1 MRPRTYS
8 LYMPSTRRVAALA
21 LLVLAATLL
30 YAETAGAPLKGVD
43 VKLGRNPGGLAART
57 YTTDDNGTINLGTL
71 ERGSYYLEF
80 ASEKKPS
87 DVVMVD
93 VKITGAP
100 DAPATTYRYNRKTQ
114 FVVLRNGV
122 RPEPS
127 TGRKSSEPE
136 KMTFE
141 SDGTSAMK
149 VQIVKSK
156 SNITNN

>member
-1 MRPRTYS
+1 MRLRTYS
-8 LYMPSTRRVAALA
+8 FHMPSKRRVAALA

-71 ERGSYYLEF
+71 ERGSYYIVF
-80 ASEKKPS
+80 ASDAKPS

-93 VKITGAP
+93 VKITGASS
-100 DAPATTYRYNRKTQ
+100 TTYRYNRKTAS
-114 FVVLRNGV
+114 VVLRKDK